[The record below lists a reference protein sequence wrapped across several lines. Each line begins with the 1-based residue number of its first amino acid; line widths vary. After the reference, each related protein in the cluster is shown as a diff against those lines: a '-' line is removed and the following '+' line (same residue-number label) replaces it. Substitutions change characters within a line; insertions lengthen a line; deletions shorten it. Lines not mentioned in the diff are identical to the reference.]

1 MLKRKVWKAAVIGLL
16 MCGMTGCGVKEKTE
30 EEIRAELQ
38 AHAGFGMGKDV
49 TIEEFAVIKRQTDK
63 DDKTDK
69 VFVEVTAGNEELEF
83 TTSYG
88 LEYGL
93 YDSGWI
99 LDNVYESTL
108 VETTVTP
115 KQGPSDTEAIAVSA
129 GIVDDFSEY
138 SFVSEELDLANGS
151 AVYLYQ
157 GIRPQKYMQEIITLQ
172 VNCRF
177 DETALEWK
185 TSGYEE
191 IAWGGVWDIA
201 GTWKPNVV
209 KGLIGSDWYEDYEF
223 EISDVEGE
231 NAHIR
236 VYNNQ
241 DGTVYL
247 DTDFIIDLQNG
258 ADIEVGQVS
267 EWMMDTLKICIR
279 KDNVTGQPMGTHT
292 RGGCQ
297 YLR

>member
-1 MLKRKVWKAAVIGLL
+1 MLKRKMWTVAAIGLL

-30 EEIRAELQ
+30 EEIRTELQ
-38 AHAGFGMGKDV
+38 AHSNFGMGKDV
-49 TIEEFAVIKRQTDK
+49 TIEEFEVIKRQTDK

-69 VFVEVTAGNEELEF
+69 VFVEVTAGNEEVEF

-88 LEYGL
+88 MVYGL

-99 LDNVYESTL
+99 LDEVYESTL

-115 KQGPSDTEAIAVSA
+115 KQGPSDTGAIAVSA
-129 GIVDDFSEY
+129 GIEDDFSEY
-138 SFVSEELDLANGS
+138 SFAAEELDLANGN
-151 AVYLYQ
+151 ALYVYQ
-157 GIRPQKYMQEIITLQ
+157 GIRNQKYMQEIVNLL

-191 IAWGGVWDIA
+191 GGIEAVWDIA

-223 EISDVEGE
+223 EISDVEGAD
-231 NAHIR
+231 AHIR

-247 DTDFIIDLQNG
+247 DTDFTLDPQNG
-258 ADIEVGQVS
+258 ADVEVGQVS